1 VQGDESTASRGTRE
15 RFLLMWGTNAA
26 TGMQT
31 PIGPATVFRAV
42 GPSLRLGPRG
52 KEAALF
58 HNGLWVRRKIGGR
71 FPMLWTEVS
80 TALRMENPMTGAFQA
95 LGTVDMIGVV
105 RNVIYADR
113 ENSRPVAI
121 LDENTGLWRSNN
133 DGQHWPE
140 LVILPVAAPNWS
152 IELLENPPEAF
163 LPAARPQAIHPAV
176 VSPATISSGSLN
188 VGQAQLAPT

>member
-1 VQGDESTASRGTRE
+1 
-15 RFLLMWGTNAA
+15 MWGTNAA
-26 TGMQT
+26 TGMQI

-52 KEAALF
+52 KEAVLF
-58 HNGLWVRRKIGGR
+58 HNGLWVRRKVGGR

-80 TALRMENPMTGAFQA
+80 AALRLENPTTGAFQA

-121 LDENTGLWRSNN
+121 LDENSGLWRASN
-133 DGQHWPE
+133 DDQGWPE

-152 IELLENPPEAF
+152 IELLENPPETL
-163 LPAARPQAIHPAV
+163 LPPARAQAIHPAAV
-176 VSPATISSGSLN
+176 PSASLSVS
-188 VGQAQLAPT
+188 QAQLAPN